1 MPTTFKCYN
10 EEYGEECEMWLY
22 IDMPKSVRYENF
34 MMFWEVFNKNEE
46 LYDNIIDC
54 IEYLVKNELLNEHFL
69 NI

>member
-1 MPTTFKCYN
+1 
-10 EEYGEECEMWLY
+10 
-22 IDMPKSVRYENF
+22 MPKSVRYENF